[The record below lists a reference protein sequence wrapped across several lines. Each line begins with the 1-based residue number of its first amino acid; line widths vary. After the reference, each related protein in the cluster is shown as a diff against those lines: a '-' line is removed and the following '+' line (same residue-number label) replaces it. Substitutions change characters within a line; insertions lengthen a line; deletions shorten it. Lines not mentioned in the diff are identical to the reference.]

1 MIFTFY
7 LLQVTPRRCIKI
19 WKLNNA
25 SRETPQLHSKLTF
38 RNIILTIQRGFEK
51 INAWCLAKVNSIIK
65 DFSKQE
71 STTYSKEMML
81 FFVVDDTSKKILRW
95 SYFNNSTEFQKNN
108 RLMLNKGNWSYNSL
122 FKARVNTTFQRND
135 VVFCCWWN
143 FEKNS
148 QVRLKKQFVYFF
160 SVVEKDIEIQSLKKK
175 MNIWVGFTS
184 RTLRSKD
191 QTLFLCPGF
200 YEIID

>member
-1 MIFTFY
+1 MKNHIYITTDY
-7 LLQVTPRRCIKI
+7 VYR
-19 WKLNNA
+19 KLNNA

-95 SYFNNSTEFQKNN
+95 SYFNNSTEFRKNK
-108 RLMLNKGNWSYNSL
+108 RLMLNKGNCSYNSL
-122 FKARVNTTFQRND
+122 FKARVNTTFLKKW
-135 VVFCCWWN
+135 CCFLLLMKLRKKFSGEAQKAICLFFFSCWKGYWN
-143 FEKNS
+143 PKFEK
-148 QVRLKKQFVYFF
+148 
-160 SVVEKDIEIQSLKKK
+160 KDEYLS
-175 MNIWVGFTS
+175 W
-184 RTLRSKD
+184 
-191 QTLFLCPGF
+191 F
-200 YEIID
+200 YI